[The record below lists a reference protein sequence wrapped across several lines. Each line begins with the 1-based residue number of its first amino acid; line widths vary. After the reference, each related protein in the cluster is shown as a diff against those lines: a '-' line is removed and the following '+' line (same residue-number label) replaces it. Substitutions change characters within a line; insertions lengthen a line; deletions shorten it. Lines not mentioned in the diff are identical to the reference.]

1 MKTTFDL
8 PKSGT
13 GRIANLVYTIDGEK
27 LPRAVTTAPDEKA
40 CDAIARE
47 LFRIWSV
54 PVTGCVILDAGEQYQ
69 FTFLDGQVK
78 AATVI

>member
-47 LFRIWSV
+47 LFRIWNV
-54 PVTGCVILDAGEQYQ
+54 QVTDCVILKTGEQYQ
-69 FTFLDGQVK
+69 FVFVDGQVK
-78 AATVI
+78 TATVV

>member
-8 PKSGT
+8 PKSGA

-27 LPRAVTTAPDEKA
+27 PHRTVTTAPDEKA

-47 LFRIWSV
+47 LFRIWSI
-54 PVTGCVILDAGEQYQ
+54 PLTGCVILDAGKQYQ
-69 FTFLDGQVK
+69 FTFLDGQMKTV
-78 AATVI
+78 TVI